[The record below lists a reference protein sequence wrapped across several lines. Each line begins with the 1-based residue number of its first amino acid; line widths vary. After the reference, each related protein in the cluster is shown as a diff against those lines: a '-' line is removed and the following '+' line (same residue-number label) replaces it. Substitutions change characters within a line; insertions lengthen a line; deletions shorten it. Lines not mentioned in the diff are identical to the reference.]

1 MMDDKKLN
9 MIMTVLK
16 IVLVAVG
23 VIACFLVIGGPNGNS
38 TVDERDAFMASGTL
52 SLAINYTLAIVIGG
66 AAVILIFFF
75 ISLITMPKKTALSI
89 AGILAALVLY
99 LIFWGIGSTDT
110 NESLLLAEK
119 VQVQD
124 GTIGTVT
131 AGIFTAFAGI
141 VIGALVWILSPLMG
155 RLRK

>member
-1 MMDDKKLN
+1 MDDKKLS

-16 IVLVAVG
+16 IVLVVIG

-38 TVDERDAFMASGTL
+38 TVDEQDAFMTGGKL

-66 AAVILIFFF
+66 TSVILIFFLF
-75 ISLITMPKKTALSI
+75 QLVTMTKKTALSI
-89 AGILAALVLY
+89 AGILAALVIY
-99 LIFWGIGSTDT
+99 LIFWGMGSADT
-110 NESLLLAEK
+110 NETLGLAEK
-119 VQVQD
+119 VQVED

-131 AGIFTAFAGI
+131 AGIYTAI
-141 VIGALVWILSPLMG
+141 VGVAIGGLVWILSPLMG